1 MKKKIA
7 EILCVTAVISA
18 LLAGCSGGLSGIM
31 DSDVSGEDEYLME
44 KESTQEQGS
53 DGLWAEQA
61 EEQAEEDVTAD
72 PGTNGAGFADGAWLP
87 TGAVQMSSETEPNEA
102 VRTAIIDEYMI
113 PEDEW
118 ETTRYYYNYVDLD
131 DDGVNEIFAL
141 AVGPYV
147 SGSGGSSALLLKESG
162 EVIQTFSLVNPPV
175 LVTDEI
181 MNGYRELALVRS
193 GGGAETEVVLLSY
206 GNGAYETV
214 SETETVIDPA
224 LLSGTAI
231 LCNDLAADMES
242 GNYLTLSE

>member
-7 EILCVTAVISA
+7 GLICITAVVSG
-18 LLAGCSGGLSGIM
+18 LLVGCAGGLSGA
-31 DSDVSGEDEYLME
+31 SGSGAFGEDAQNYEE
-44 KESTQEQGS
+44 ESAVEASAGEL
-53 DGLWAEQA
+53 GAEQA
-61 EEQAEEDVTAD
+61 EEQATAD
-72 PGTNGAGFADGAWLP
+72 SGSDGENFADGAWLP
-87 TGAVQMSSETEPNEA
+87 EGAVQMASETEPNEA
-102 VRTAIIDEYMI
+102 VRTAIIDEYVI
-113 PEDEW
+113 PEEEW
-118 ETTRYYYNYVDLD
+118 EETRYYYNYVDLD
-131 DDGVNEIFAL
+131 DDGENEIFAL
-141 AVGPYV
+141 AVGPSL
-147 SGSGGSSALLLKESG
+147 SGSGGSSALLMKESG
-162 EVIQTFSLVNPPV
+162 EVIQTFTLINPPV

-214 SETETVIDPA
+214 SETETVIDPD